1 MQMVRAA
8 AECIEVEGVRTRFA
22 SLISQPETAR
32 KPQRR
37 AKRWW
42 RWVLIAA
49 LIVIVVPVVVVQVA
63 IRRAEPIL
71 KGRVVETLRA
81 RFGSDVQLDALHVS
95 VVHGLNVSGGGL
107 RIYPGEEVK
116 ATGYRTPVLAVAQ
129 FDFQA
134 TLTGLIFRPTRV
146 GTVHVRGLQINIP
159 PADVRAKANGRR
171 RRLGKV
177 KVRVEEIV
185 CDDSELVIGTDKPD
199 KDPRVFHLKH
209 IVLRDLGPNTAWP
222 YDAILT
228 NPVPR
233 GEIHAVGT
241 FGPWNTDAPGNSSV
255 QGKYTFEH
263 ADLNTIKGLGGML
276 HSTGDFN
283 GQLDKIAVRGRT
295 EVPNFSLDMANHP
308 LPLTTEFQATVDGT
322 SGDTYLDR
330 IDATLAGS
338 SFVCK
343 GAVVNVKGQGHYIH
357 VNMDMDSGRIQDF
370 LDLAAKTTPAPMSGR
385 LELHSELDIPT
396 GKESVTQK
404 MAMKG
409 DFSLQ
414 QIHFTNPEIED
425 KVDILSLRARGET
438 EHLGPG
444 APDVH
449 SRMMGEFS
457 MADGRLTFPR
467 LEYALPGGDV
477 RLAGTYRLAGRVV
490 DLTGKVQTRAEVS
503 EMIASKWKSWLLKPL
518 DPFFKKKGWGAVIP
532 VKVTG
537 SNGKVHFGYKF

>member
-1 MQMVRAA
+1 M
-8 AECIEVEGVRTRFA
+8 
-22 SLISQPETAR
+22 
-32 KPQRR
+32 
-37 AKRWW
+37 
-42 RWVLIAA
+42 RWVIPAA
-49 LIVIVVPVVVVQVA
+49 LIAIAVPIMVVQIA

-81 RFGSDVQLDALHVS
+81 RFGSDVQLDDLQVNVLHGV
-95 VVHGLNVSGGGL
+95 NVSGGGL
-107 RIYPGEEVK
+107 RIYPSGEVM
-116 ATGYRTPVLAVAQ
+116 ASGYRTPVIAVRQ
-129 FDFQA
+129 FDFHA
-134 TLTGLIFRPTRV
+134 TLSGLIFRPTRV
-146 GTVHVRGLQINIP
+146 GTVHVQGLAINIP
-159 PADVRAKANGRR
+159 PADVRRANPSKRH
-171 RRLGKV
+171 LGKV
-177 KVRVEEIV
+177 KVRVDEIV

-199 KDPRVFHLKH
+199 KDPRIFHLKH

-228 NPVPR
+228 NPVPK

-241 FGPWNTDAPGNSSV
+241 FGPWSTEDPGNSNV
-255 QGKYTFEH
+255 EGKYTFDH
-263 ADLNTIKGLGGML
+263 ADLNTIGGLGGML
-276 HSTGDFN
+276 HSVGAFR
-283 GQLDKIAVRGRT
+283 GQLDRIAVHGRT

-322 SGDTYLDR
+322 SGDTYLER

-338 SFVCK
+338 PFVCK

-357 VNMDMDSGRIQDF
+357 VNVDMNKGRIQDF
-370 LDLAAKTTPAPMSGR
+370 LELAAKANPAPMSGT

-396 GKESVTQK
+396 GKETVTKK
-404 MAMKG
+404 MALKG

-438 EHLGPG
+438 DHLGPG

-449 SRMMGEFS
+449 SRMTGEFS
-457 MADGRLTFPR
+457 MKDGRLTFPH

-477 RLAGTYRLAGRVV
+477 RLSGTYRLAGRTV
-490 DLTGKVQTRAEVS
+490 DLVGKVQTRAEVS
-503 EMIASKWKSWLLKPL
+503 DMIASKWKSWLLKPL